1 MTDLPANLA
10 QACEAWARLEA
21 HLIEYCGLGQG
32 ALLERERPALI
43 RVLVAALDAPPAP
56 APIQA
61 SAQLAALTADAGGAG
76 HPVCPVPNIATP
88 LPDPSPPQ
96 ISRITRGVWY
106 SAGDLPAPDLA
117 KARADGPGYDC
128 RQCGRRVRGAR
139 HSDPRLLCPTCTLSE
154 GHSSAG

>member
-1 MTDLPANLA
+1 MTDLPPNLA

-43 RVLVAALDAPPAP
+43 RLIVAALDGSPPAP
-56 APIQA
+56 APVIVKD
-61 SAQLAALTADAGGAG
+61 TGG
-76 HPVCPVPNIATP
+76 
-88 LPDPSPPQ
+88 SPPPVSDPYPSQ
-96 ISRITRGVWY
+96 PLVTDPTRLVRGVWY
-106 SAGDLPAPDLA
+106 AAGDLPAPDLA
-117 KARADGPGYDC
+117 RARADGPGFDC